1 MATFEKLFPYFEFFT
16 KIVRIFNKKK
26 EFLNEN
32 HGPSAL
38 LQDKD

>member
-16 KIVRIFNKKK
+16 NIERIFNKKK

-32 HGPSAL
+32 HGLSAL
-38 LQDKD
+38 PQDKD